1 MRHIEPR
8 VYTDL
13 QYREIGMLDCW
24 HTLLDIH
31 NAVMYGFVDNRLP
44 EPGRPIDVDDAEIHV
59 YHVEK
64 EWEAEKL
71 KRDFSNEWTGAPSF
85 TNMPLNAKL
94 YLHAALRDDWKKN
107 RVGESPGSS
116 NYVG

>member
-8 VYTDL
+8 VYSDN

-24 HTLLDIH
+24 YALLDIH
-31 NAVMYGFVDNRLP
+31 NAVVYGFAQNRLP
-44 EPGRPIDVDDAEIHV
+44 EPGRKIDVAEAEVHI

-85 TNMPLNAKL
+85 TRMPLNAKL
-94 YLHAALRDDWKKN
+94 YLHTVLRDAWKANKVDPN
-107 RVGESPGSS
+107 EP
-116 NYVG
+116 YIY